1 MSLKG
6 YIRGRLCADFLSLG
20 VLLAWSCAGQAQLPF
35 ELVDKLNAY
44 PHAVEVSQATMEVR
58 DHEIGLGAIKKI
70 RGVWQFKESERLS
83 GTLDRHTWQ
92 IVDGFSSLEIFEG
105 LVAEL
110 ESDGMAELLFACE
123 GRSCGQ
129 GVQWANRVFGER
141 ILYGREELQRYSVYA
156 LTGEVSFRVILYSA
170 ARTADR
176 QYFHME
182 SLELD
187 SGNDR

>member
-1 MSLKG
+1 MSLKCFR
-6 YIRGRLCADFLSLG
+6 RGRRYAGLLSMG
-20 VLLAWSCAGQAQLPF
+20 FSLAWSPAGQAQLPF

-44 PHAVEVSQATMEVR
+44 PHAVEVSQAALEVR
-58 DHEIGLGAIKKI
+58 DHEVGLGAIKKV
-70 RGVWQFKESERLS
+70 RGVWQFKKSERLS
-83 GTLDRHTWQ
+83 GSLDRHTWQ
-92 IVDGFSSLEIFEG
+92 IVDGFSSLEVFEG

-110 ESDGMAELLFACE
+110 ESAGAAELLFACE

-156 LTGEVSFRVILYSA
+156 LTGETTFRVILYSS

-176 QYFHME
+176 QHLHME
-182 SLELD
+182 SLELAPGD
-187 SGNDR
+187 EP